1 MCYPIGARLAQRRI
15 LALDALYH
23 HLFSTPGRDATTTNQ
38 LKHDLVLWLTHHSFE
53 ELPDALE
60 YYLADPNSD
69 LEGDLAHLTCLDPW
83 GVPVHIHPL
92 VTIYINTLLAW
103 AKCFLATYRVYPG
116 LYDLLDTP
124 RLDFLAAQLHL
135 RDTTLPRPLL
145 HRSRGPPTIRSEYV
159 ALQPHLGPPPPNRLS
174 VGRMTSL
181 SFNTSVCRA
190 TRPSVILTAPTVCLS
205 PRKSVA
211 LSVHPTDSPSVIP
224 ARPSHEPSVHPPVT
238 PSLTRPSATTP
249 VSHAQR
255 LSDRPS
261 LSDRLYTIL
270 PRLSGCPTSPCLHDT
285 PTRPSDHPPTPQR
298 LYDYPTRPS
307 DHPPLSHRLYDTPIS
322 PSACPSPADCLT
334 ATMTRPPVRP
344 SFPTIHHTHDS
355 NHSLAVV
362 NGEQDSN
369 HSLAVVNG
377 EQDSNHSLAVVK
389 QSHTIHRT
397 QDSSQS
403 LAVVNGEQSRKA
415 KIFPRAFTNYN
426 LLLRALDASSIYL
439 CDLRRVAP
447 PKSGEDAHVTRGKCD
462 FGGATLNNPS
472 LGCSYVLPRL
482 WDPGGVSS
490 SATTPRDLSRTI
502 APSRYPNALRTGY
515 LIILP
520 SPRRWQDLR
529 TSHVNLDNFIHGN
542 IAGRTTAML
551 KITGSINVIIPALTR
566 PTPTHH
572 ERGNPY
578 DRQSSRTNFNA
589 TATSYIR
596 VTQNLKR
603 RVEIASPYEGHTSHT
618 FYTRLRD
625 CTSGLLRHTSG
636 LPKILPRLRLTL
648 LMMLGLWGVPY
659 ERPRL
664 VDAPRTTPTHYLGG
678 RAYVRCRFT
687 TPRWGVTR
695 FYRCLGYV
703 LVVLNLSVPKII
715 IS

>member
-15 LALDALYH
+15 LALDTLYH
-23 HLFSTPGRDATTTNQ
+23 HLFSTPGHDATTINQ

-83 GVPVHIHPL
+83 GVQVHIHPL

-103 AKCFLATYRVYPG
+103 AKCFLATYGVYPG

-135 RDTTLPRPLL
+135 RDSTLPRPLL

-159 ALQPHLGPPPPNRLS
+159 ALQPHLAPSPPPDRLYVCRTNRP
-174 VGRMTSL
+174 SL
-181 SFNTSVCRA
+181 SMSVCRA
-190 TRPSVILTAPTVCLS
+190 TSPSVIPTAPTVCLS

-238 PSLTRPSATTP
+238 PPMTRPSATPP
-249 VSHAQR
+249 VSLAQR
-255 LSDRPS
+255 QSDRPS
-261 LSDRLYTIL
+261 PSHRLYDTPTSLSDHPPPTQRLY
-270 PRLSGCPTSPCLHDT
+270 DN
-285 PTRPSDHPPTPQR
+285 PTRPSDHPPP
-298 LYDYPTRPS
+298 
-307 DHPPLSHRLYDTPIS
+307 SHRLYDTPIS
-322 PSACPSPADCLT
+322 TSACPSPADCLT
-334 ATMTRPPVRP
+334 ATTTRPPVRP

-355 NHSLAVV
+355 LHSLAVV
-362 NGEQDSN
+362 NGEQDSH

-377 EQDSNHSLAVVK
+377 E

-415 KIFPRAFTNYN
+415 KIFHRAFTNYD
-426 LLLRALDASSIYL
+426 LLLRALDASNIYL
-439 CDLRRVAP
+439 RDFRRVAP

-490 SATTPRDLSRTI
+490 SANTPRDLSRTI
-502 APSRYPNALRTGY
+502 APSRYPNALLTGY
-515 LIILP
+515 LIDLP
-520 SPRRWQDLR
+520 SLR
-529 TSHVNLDNFIHGN
+529 
-542 IAGRTTAML
+542 
-551 KITGSINVIIPALTR
+551 
-566 PTPTHH
+566 
-572 ERGNPY
+572 
-578 DRQSSRTNFNA
+578 
-589 TATSYIR
+589 
-596 VTQNLKR
+596 
-603 RVEIASPYEGHTSHT
+603 
-618 FYTRLRD
+618 
-625 CTSGLLRHTSG
+625 
-636 LPKILPRLRLTL
+636 
-648 LMMLGLWGVPY
+648 
-659 ERPRL
+659 
-664 VDAPRTTPTHYLGG
+664 
-678 RAYVRCRFT
+678 
-687 TPRWGVTR
+687 
-695 FYRCLGYV
+695 
-703 LVVLNLSVPKII
+703 
-715 IS
+715 